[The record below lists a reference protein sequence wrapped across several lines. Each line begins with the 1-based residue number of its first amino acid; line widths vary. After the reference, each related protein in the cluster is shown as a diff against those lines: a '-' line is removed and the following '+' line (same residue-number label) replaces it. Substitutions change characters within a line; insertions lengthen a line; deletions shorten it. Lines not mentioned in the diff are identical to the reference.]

1 MENVRNELENVIN
14 DVDELKNILKILRL
28 KIITTH
34 KLSSKKI
41 LSLEKKLNNK
51 RKKRKN
57 PSGFAKPS
65 KISTELCSFMNKPP
79 GTKVARTDVTRYI
92 INYIKENKLQDLTN
106 KKTICPD
113 KKLNNLL
120 KSNDNSVEHITFF
133 SIQGLMN
140 RHFIKYNDTGEC
152 EITN

>member
-1 MENVRNELENVIN
+1 MENINNELGEALGE
-14 DVDELKNILKILRL
+14 VDALKNLLKILRL
-28 KIITTH
+28 KIITMH

-41 LSLEKKLNNK
+41 LSLEKKLNSK
-51 RKKRKN
+51 KKKRKN

-79 GTKVARTDVTRYI
+79 GTMVARTDATRYLI
-92 INYIKENKLQDLTN
+92 TYIKEHKLQDHTN

-113 KKLNNLL
+113 QKLKNLL
-120 KSNDNSVEHITFF
+120 NCNDNSVEPITFF

-140 RHFIKYNDTGEC
+140 KHFIKYNDVVEC